1 MRGETGLK
9 ASESLGPTNERTGSD
24 HVRGVGHD
32 CGDRSLILQE
42 VGPQLLGQGWLLA
55 LSSSVSSYEYL

>member
-9 ASESLGPTNERTGSD
+9 ASESLGPTSERTGSD

-42 VGPQLLGQGWLLA
+42 VGPQLLG
-55 LSSSVSSYEYL
+55 